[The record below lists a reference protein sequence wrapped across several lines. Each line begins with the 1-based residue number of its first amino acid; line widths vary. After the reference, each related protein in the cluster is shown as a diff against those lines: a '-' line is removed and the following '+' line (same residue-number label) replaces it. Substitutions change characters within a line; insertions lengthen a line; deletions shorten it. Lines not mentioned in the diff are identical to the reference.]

1 MEKGK
6 TLSFSS
12 FKVTIMRIG
21 TGFLVSMAFQV
32 SHVHMYSVYDI
43 CIQIKK
49 FKKQQKYVIP

>member
-1 MEKGK
+1 
-6 TLSFSS
+6 
-12 FKVTIMRIG
+12 MRIG

-49 FKKQQKYVIP
+49 FKKQQKYVIPWKDRGENLQFFTLAKY